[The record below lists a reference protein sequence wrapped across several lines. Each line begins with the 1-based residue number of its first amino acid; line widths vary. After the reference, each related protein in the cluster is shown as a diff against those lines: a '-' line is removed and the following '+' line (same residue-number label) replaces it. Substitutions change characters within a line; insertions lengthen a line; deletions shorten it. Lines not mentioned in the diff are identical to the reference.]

1 MDNLQ
6 ASHWW
11 KALEQFK
18 WYNVSYSQRIHT
30 TLQSLGIQLAAHIN
44 AISPLMQ
51 PLVHQLIDQ
60 CEWGKKIRGTLI
72 YLWYELSGWWEPADV
87 DLLSSAIELFQTAI
101 LIHDDIIDQ
110 SPLRRG
116 RPTIH
121 HSLWGH
127 YGMSQAICIGD
138 IGFLFANKLITQLP
152 LSDSIK
158 IKLVQYFSD
167 MVIATGTGEMLD
179 ICLPHKGDG
188 TYQEIVDVM
197 THKTARYTIG
207 YPLVL
212 WAIWAWA
219 DQVLI
224 DQLLSFGDAV
234 GIAFQI
240 ADDVQWIFWSV
251 DALGKPIVS
260 DIAENKQTLLL
271 RYAKDHATPEQLSL
285 LQTLYGQTWLSV
297 WQIDQIKE
305 IFQQTWSVE
314 YAREQIHEYLDR
326 GRVILSR
333 MDVWDDYK
341 TLLIG
346 LINMVEKSSK

>member
-1 MDNLQ
+1 
-6 ASHWW
+6 
-11 KALEQFK
+11 
-18 WYNVSYSQRIHT
+18 
-30 TLQSLGIQLAAHIN
+30 
-44 AISPLMQ
+44 
-51 PLVHQLIDQ
+51 
-60 CEWGKKIRGTLI
+60 
-72 YLWYELSGWWEPADV
+72 
-87 DLLSSAIELFQTAI
+87 
-101 LIHDDIIDQ
+101 
-110 SPLRRG
+110 
-116 RPTIH
+116 
-121 HSLWGH
+121 
-127 YGMSQAICIGD
+127 
-138 IGFLFANKLITQLP
+138 
-152 LSDSIK
+152 
-158 IKLVQYFSD
+158 

-197 THKTARYTIG
+197 IHKTARYTIG

-285 LQTLYGQTWLSV
+285 LQTLYGQTSLSV

-314 YAREQIHEYLDR
+314 YAREQMHEYLDR
-326 GRVILSR
+326 GRVILSH

-346 LINMVEKSSK
+346 LIDMVEKSLK